1 MAIPA
6 IAKLS
11 SEERDRLRR
20 SRTHYHDFYGCLK
33 DVPLAVSRRTG
44 ALLYM
49 LARGSRARTI
59 IEFGTSFGI
68 STLYFAAALRDNG
81 GGRLITTEFKPSK
94 VARARANLAEG
105 DLIDIVEIREGDALD
120 TLRHDLPDT
129 VDPLLLDGAKAL
141 YSGILDL
148 VESRLRPGAFVVAD
162 NADYSPDY
170 LARVRSAGHGY
181 MTTPFDS
188 DVELSTWI
196 GRR

>member
-1 MAIPA
+1 
-6 IAKLS
+6 
-11 SEERDRLRR
+11 
-20 SRTHYHDFYGCLK
+20 
-33 DVPLAVSRRTG
+33 
-44 ALLYM
+44 M

-68 STLYFAAALRDNG
+68 STPYFAAALRDNG

-170 LARVRSAGHGY
+170 LARVRSAGQGY